1 MSFFDYSP
9 LAYKYRVCCEC
20 TEQERAILQYVYPLK
35 QETVLSILRYADFSN
50 VVRCILIGSSI
61 SMRCN
66 NESDID
72 LVVFLKSNDTD
83 LLSFS
88 NSILQY
94 DGNVDFIIGNHFT
107 RDDRLWSEIENGLV
121 LWERK

>member
-1 MSFFDYSP
+1 MPFFDYSP
-9 LAYKYRVCCEC
+9 LAYKYQVCCEC
-20 TEQERAILQYVYPLK
+20 TEQERAVLQYVYPLK

-61 SMRCN
+61 SMKCN

-72 LVVFLKSNDTD
+72 LVVFLKGSDTD

-94 DGNVDFIIGNHFT
+94 DSNVDFIIGNHFT
-107 RDDRLWSEIENGLV
+107 RDDRLWSEMENGLV
-121 LWERK
+121 LWERR